1 MPEEPVDTAG
11 IHVILAL
18 NSWLRIRRLHT
29 WGLQPPPPFCQP
41 QQPAGV
47 LEKMLQT
54 WCEAKEP

>member
-11 IHVILAL
+11 IHITLTL
-18 NSWLRIRRLHT
+18 NSWLRIRV
-29 WGLQPPPPFCQP
+29 LQTPHVKPPPPFCQP